1 MDLIVI
7 KKLHNIINV
16 VTLSLNSVSVRSR
29 HFHTKEIC
37 VRVICDFR
45 SIRLFI
51 MFVRARSDTSWLRNL

>member
-37 VRVICDFR
+37 VVRVICDFR
-45 SIRLFI
+45 SIRLFV
-51 MFVRARSDTSWLRNL
+51 MFVRARSDTWLRNL